1 MHSSIAGPSAVIVT
15 AIFASYLVVA
25 GLVYVGLGIFSS
37 AKGGWARVGHIVL
50 GLLLYALSARDAA
63 TPPSMFDRLQLV
75 MVVAALVV
83 DGFVLVAMI
92 GRIGEF
98 GASANKVASLGLNL
112 ILLVNLAVAA
122 WLQWRF
128 VRGQVP
134 LARLERWQTG
144 YLPAYTVWAVIV
156 IGVLPPVFGYV

>member
-1 MHSSIAGPSAVIVT
+1 M
-15 AIFASYLVVA
+15 L
-25 GLVYVGLGIFSS
+25 
-37 AKGGWARVGHIVL
+37 
-50 GLLLYALSARDAA
+50 
-63 TPPSMFDRLQLV
+63 DRLQLV
-75 MVVAALVV
+75 MVVEALVV
-83 DGFVLVAMI
+83 DGFVLVALI

-122 WLQWRF
+122 LLQWRF

-156 IGVLPPVFGYV
+156 IGVLPPVFGFV